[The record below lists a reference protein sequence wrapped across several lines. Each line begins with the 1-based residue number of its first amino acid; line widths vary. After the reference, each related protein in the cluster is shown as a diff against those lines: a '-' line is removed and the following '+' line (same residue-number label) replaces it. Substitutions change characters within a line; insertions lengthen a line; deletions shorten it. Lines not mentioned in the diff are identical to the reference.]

1 MKPKKL
7 LIEMARANGSIDRMN
22 TLFSAIQILNAQA
35 NSFAEECADLLKE
48 NGLLI
53 GRLKQLH
60 NNFVKASD
68 NYFREFADCVFEDER
83 KMDMFNDMD
92 SFADVFYRWSQI
104 ERTFTPKEITIKQT
118 ETNEE

>member
-7 LIEMARANGSIDRMN
+7 LIEMARKNGSIDRMN

-104 ERTFTPKEITIKQT
+104 ERTFTPKKITIKQT

>member
-104 ERTFTPKEITIKQT
+104 ERTFTPKELTIKQT